1 MGAEMMTESCKI
13 CCHETRNAIAAVVY
27 YTKQVQKTRPT
38 MESHLLEEAIRRLDA
53 AQKGCAK

>member
-1 MGAEMMTESCKI
+1 MMTESCKI